1 MLCPQWAQTRYVV
14 ASVCF
19 RSVRASEGD
28 MTGALL
34 VRHRQGAVTLC
45 QFRWSCESVPK
56 NVQWHQRLDIVTARY
71 ALKSSST
78 NGKDSSAMTVAEKD
92 RSIETPRFTGLPLV
106 LPGRSRAYFHKE
118 PRAQM
123 KPHPGISRSH
133 LLLTL
138 GSGEANPLRS
148 REGHTYGSEQCPT
161 SMVGS

>member
-1 MLCPQWAQTRYVV
+1 
-14 ASVCF
+14 
-19 RSVRASEGD
+19 
-28 MTGALL
+28 
-34 VRHRQGAVTLC
+34 
-45 QFRWSCESVPK
+45 
-56 NVQWHQRLDIVTARY
+56 
-71 ALKSSST
+71 
-78 NGKDSSAMTVAEKD
+78 MTVAEKD

-123 KPHPGISRSH
+123 QPHPGMSRSH

-148 REGHTYGSEQCPT
+148 REGHTYGSEQYPT